1 MKVKQ
6 PVMKRN
12 YNTIDYEWLTKQTG
26 DPFVDTGGFV
36 IEYLSMKFPEK
47 DILELIDYITK
58 IYVEKWGGQ
67 LNAFFLNSTITQP
80 AFSGRQE
87 IITKNY
93 FNALVN
99 DETKGLG
106 SAILQFLR
114 KTNGWKITTQLGE
127 NHFCRL
133 TGRSTKVYSS
143 GRDNFIL
150 SGSGT
155 FINFHHY
162 FDSGIFVSKE
172 IIIRMFFVPFGT
184 IFLNNKVALIHSHN
198 VDISKF
204 FVEENCK
211 QNLSDIG
218 KGIGKRPLL
227 SEFKNP
233 TNLVFEYLKHF
244 VTEIQ
249 MNTEV
254 RDSAFTLYYFSNLG
268 NSPEIELFNL
278 PSKVFKFYG
287 ICFNIKFKDN
297 WMQFINAHYKK
308 YQNYKSLYLE
318 GSSRYKEN
326 AKEVYTIEKESYS
339 YLYQNKIGGF
349 NLGSLYPIDSLQS
362 EKIML
367 DSFDVERWKKTSDFK
382 KLSESEEYKNSLGKQ
397 MNLKKI
403 QDVEIE
409 YSLSYVNKS
418 WSNIIFE
425 RLINDRP
432 LVPYFLRWS
441 RKHPFNFEIVSIYQ
455 QIIIGMKKETIIKI
469 KELAA
474 FLVREEDADK
484 IKKRIKVLDGAK
496 NASALRRFILK
507 DVVAVNYIAMNENPI
522 VTVDD
527 YVDYL
532 FPDGSYWA
540 EIRDILLIAIYQ
552 ELHKRNLISEELK
565 VELESEVEEV
575 IND

>member
-1 MKVKQ
+1 MKQTYK
-6 PVMKRN
+6 
-12 YNTIDYEWLTKQTG
+12 TIDYEWLTRPTG
-26 DPFVDTGGFV
+26 DPFADAGGFA
-36 IEYLSMKFPEK
+36 IEYLSEKFPEK

-58 IYVEKWGGQ
+58 IYIEKWSGQ
-67 LNAFFLNSTITQP
+67 LNAYFLNSTITQP

-93 FNALVN
+93 FNVLVN
-99 DETKGLG
+99 DETKELG
-106 SAILQFLR
+106 SAILQFLS
-114 KTNGWKITTQLGE
+114 KTNSWKITTQLGE
-127 NHFCRL
+127 SHYCRL

-143 GRDNFIL
+143 GRDNYIL

-198 VDISKF
+198 TDISKF

-233 TNLVFEYLKHF
+233 TNLVFAFLKNF

-249 MNTEV
+249 LKTV
-254 RDSAFTLYYFSNLG
+254 AKDSAFTLYYFSNLG
-268 NSPEIELFNL
+268 NSPEIELFSL
-278 PSKVFKFYG
+278 PSKVFKLYWT
-287 ICFNIKFKDN
+287 CLNLKFKDH
-297 WMQFINAHYKK
+297 WLQFVNAHYKK
-308 YQNYKSLYLE
+308 YQNYKSQYLE
-318 GSSRYKEN
+318 VSSRYKEK
-326 AKEVYTIEKESYS
+326 AKVAYTLQKETYVY
-339 YLYQNKIGGF
+339 LNQNKIGGF
-349 NLGSLYPIDSLQS
+349 NLSPLHPVDSSYP
-362 EKIML
+362 EKVIL
-367 DSFDVERWKKTSDFK
+367 DSFEVERWKKTSDFK

-397 MNLKKI
+397 INLQKI

-409 YSLSYVNKS
+409 YSPSHVNRS
-418 WSNIIFE
+418 WSNTIFE
-425 RLINDRP
+425 RLIKDKP
-432 LVPYFLRWS
+432 LAPYFLRWS

-455 QIIIGMKKETIIKI
+455 HNITGMKKETIIKI

-484 IKKRIKVLDGAK
+484 IKKRIKALDGAK

-507 DVVAVNYIAMNENPI
+507 DVVAANYVAMNENPI
-522 VTVDD
+522 VTVED
-527 YVDYL
+527 YVNYL

-552 ELHKRNLISEELK
+552 ELHERDLISEELK
-565 VELESEVEEV
+565 IELESEVGEEV

>member
-1 MKVKQ
+1 MKQTYK
-6 PVMKRN
+6 
-12 YNTIDYEWLTKQTG
+12 TIDYEWLTRPTG
-26 DPFVDTGGFV
+26 DPFADAGGFA
-36 IEYLSMKFPEK
+36 IEYLSEKFPEK
-47 DILELIDYITK
+47 DILELIDDITK

-106 SAILQFLR
+106 SAILQFLS
-114 KTNGWKITTQLGE
+114 KTNSWKITTQLGE
-127 NHFCRL
+127 SHFCRL

-143 GRDNFIL
+143 GRDNYIL

-184 IFLNNKVALIHSHN
+184 IFLNNKVALIHSH
-198 VDISKF
+198 DIEISKF

-244 VTEIQ
+244 VTAIQ
-249 MNTEV
+249 MKTEA

-268 NSPEIELFNL
+268 NSPEIELFSL

-287 ICFNIKFKDN
+287 ICFNIKFKDH
-297 WMQFINAHYKK
+297 WMQFVNAHYKK
-308 YQNYKSLYLE
+308 YQNYKSQYLE
-318 GSSRYKEN
+318 GSARYKEK

-339 YLYQNKIGGF
+339 YLYMNKIGGF
-349 NLGSLYPIDSLQS
+349 NLGSLYPVDSTQS
-362 EKIML
+362 EKVML
-367 DSFDVERWKKTSDFK
+367 DSFEVERWKKTSDFK

-409 YSLSYVNKS
+409 YSLSHVNRS

-425 RLINDRP
+425 RLINNKP

-455 QIIIGMKKETIIKI
+455 QNIIGMKKETIKKI

-474 FLVREEDADK
+474 FLVREEDVDK
-484 IKKRIKVLDGAK
+484 IKKRIKALDGAK

-507 DVVAVNYIAMNENPI
+507 DVVAANYMANNDNPI
-522 VTVDD
+522 VSVDD
-527 YVDYL
+527 YVNYL

-552 ELHKRNLISEELK
+552 ELHERSLISEELK
-565 VELESEVEEV
+565 IELESEVEEEV
-575 IND
+575 INE

>member
-1 MKVKQ
+1 MKQTYK
-6 PVMKRN
+6 
-12 YNTIDYEWLTKQTG
+12 TIEYEWLTKPTG
-26 DPFVDTGGFV
+26 DPFADAGGFA
-36 IEYLSMKFPEK
+36 IEYLSEKFPEK

-67 LNAFFLNSTITQP
+67 LNAYFLNSTITQP
-80 AFSGRQE
+80 AFIGRQE

-93 FNALVN
+93 FNALVK
-99 DETKGLG
+99 DETKEMG
-106 SAILQFLR
+106 SAILRFLT
-114 KTNGWKITTQLGE
+114 KTNSWKIITQLGE
-127 NHFCRL
+127 SHFCRL
-133 TGRSTKVYSS
+133 TGRSAKVYSS
-143 GRDNFIL
+143 GRDSYIL

-184 IFLNNKVALIHSHN
+184 IFLNIKVALIHSHN
-198 VDISKF
+198 SDISKF
-204 FVEENCK
+204 FVVENCK

-218 KGIGKRPLL
+218 KGISKRPLL

-233 TNLVFEYLKHF
+233 TNLVFEYLKQF
-244 VTEIQ
+244 VTAIQ
-249 MNTEV
+249 MKAEA

-268 NSPEIELFNL
+268 NSPEIELFSL
-278 PSKVFKFYG
+278 PSNVFKFYRT
-287 ICFNIKFKDN
+287 CFNIKFKDH
-297 WMQFINAHYKK
+297 WVQFINAHYKK
-308 YQNYKSLYLE
+308 YQNYKSQYLE
-318 GSSRYKEN
+318 GSARYKEK
-326 AKEVYTIEKESYS
+326 AKEVYTLEKEAYS

-349 NLGSLYPIDSLQS
+349 NLGSLYPVDSSQS
-362 EKIML
+362 EKIIL
-367 DSFDVERWKKTSDFK
+367 DSFEVEKWKKTSDFK

-397 MNLKKI
+397 MNLKKM

-409 YSLSYVNKS
+409 YSLSHVNKS

-425 RLINDRP
+425 RLINDKP

-455 QIIIGMKKETIIKI
+455 QNIIGMKKETITKI

-484 IKKRIKVLDGAK
+484 IKKRIKALDGAK
-496 NASALRRFILK
+496 NAAGLRRFILK
-507 DVVAVNYIAMNENPI
+507 DVVAANYVEGNNKTI
-522 VTVDD
+522 VSVDD
-527 YVDYL
+527 YVNYL

-552 ELHKRNLISEELK
+552 ELHERDLISDELK
-565 VELESEVEEV
+565 MELNPEEEV
-575 IND
+575 TNEQIK

>member
-1 MKVKQ
+1 MKQTYK
-6 PVMKRN
+6 
-12 YNTIDYEWLTKQTG
+12 TIDYEWLTRPTG
-26 DPFVDTGGFV
+26 DPFADAGGFA
-36 IEYLSMKFPEK
+36 IEYLSEKFPEK
-47 DILELIDYITK
+47 DILELIDDITK
-58 IYVEKWGGQ
+58 IYVRKWGGQ
-67 LNAFFLNSTITQP
+67 LNAYFLNSTITQP
-80 AFSGRQE
+80 AFRGRQE

-99 DETKGLG
+99 DETIGLG
-106 SAILQFLR
+106 SAILQFLS
-114 KTNGWKITTQLGE
+114 KTNCWKITTQLGE
-127 NHFCRL
+127 SHFCRL

-143 GRDNFIL
+143 GRDNYIL

-172 IIIRMFFVPFGT
+172 IIIRMFFVPFCT

-198 VDISKF
+198 KDISKF

-227 SEFKNP
+227 SDFKNP

-244 VTEIQ
+244 VTEIH
-249 MNTEV
+249 MKTIA

-268 NSPEIELFNL
+268 NSPEIELFSIPL
-278 PSKVFKFYG
+278 KVFKFYG
-287 ICFNIKFKDN
+287 TCLSIKFKDH

-318 GSSRYKEN
+318 GSARYKEK
-326 AKEVYTIEKESYS
+326 AKEVYTLEKESYS

-349 NLGSLYPIDSLQS
+349 NLGSLYPVDSSQS
-362 EKIML
+362 EKVML
-367 DSFDVERWKKTSDFK
+367 DSFEVERWKKTSDFK

-397 MNLKKI
+397 MNLKKL
-403 QDVEIE
+403 QDIEIE
-409 YSLSYVNKS
+409 YSLSHVNRS

-425 RLINDRP
+425 RLINDKP

-441 RKHPFNFEIVSIYQ
+441 RKHLFNFEIVSIYQ
-455 QIIIGMKKETIIKI
+455 QNIIGMKKETIIKI

-484 IKKRIKVLDGAK
+484 IKKRIKALDGAK
-496 NASALRRFILK
+496 NASVLRRFILK
-507 DVVAVNYIAMNENPI
+507 DVVAANYVAMNENPI

-527 YVDYL
+527 YVNYL

-552 ELHKRNLISEELK
+552 ELHERGLISEELK